1 MSTTAIGTNSGLAPK
16 QWSEALFAMV
26 GKQPTPVNSL
36 AGPAP
41 DITKAT
47 KVLRRQSTTDMP
59 IVRVNDLASSA
70 GDTVRVDCANVIKL
84 RPVMGDENAEGKGA
98 KLDFTYKDVKI
109 DMATIPVSAGGKMTQ
124 KRFQHDLRLTALAQL
139 KGGIPNFL
147 WQRILVQ
154 LAGARG
160 QQDGVDWILPLDTDP
175 DFTSMMVNTVKCP
188 TYNRH
193 YVVDGN
199 DLIQGGAQLA
209 SIDTSDSMK
218 LVHIDV
224 LSALISELTLRLMPI
239 RIPGDPAAGDD
250 PIKGV
255 LLLDHLVWNAIITDT
270 TAGNNIRT
278 WQTNAME
285 RASYGNLR
293 AHPLFSGSPWLW
305 NGILVRK
312 MGDFGI
318 RWAGGSGVQYVTSGN
333 RYTGSAGGQQTES
346 TATLPSLSGYQ
357 VNRSLLLGA
366 QALAM
371 CAGINTQSEVPYSML
386 ENSTNFGRNLEM
398 AGEIMGAEDKLRF
411 SLPDGKGNY
420 EPTDIGVIAIDSVT
434 KQVSA

>member
-1 MSTTAIGTNSGLAPK
+1 MSTTSIATTSGLAPK
-16 QWSEALFAMV
+16 KWSDALFAMV

-36 AGPAP
+36 SGPAP
-41 DITKAT
+41 TMDKSS

-59 IVRVNDLASSA
+59 IVRVNDLAQSA
-70 GDTVRVDCANVIKL
+70 GDTVRVDCANIVKL
-84 RPVMGDENAEGKGA
+84 RAVMGDENAEGKGA
-98 KLDFTYKDVKI
+98 KLDFSFRDIRI
-109 DMATIPVSAGGKMTQ
+109 DMATLPVSAGGKMTQ
-124 KRFQHDLRLTALAQL
+124 KRFQHDLRQNALAQL

-147 WQRILVQ
+147 WQRILTL
-154 LAGARG
+154 LAGSRG
-160 QQDGVDWILPLDTDP
+160 QQDGVDWILPLATDP
-175 DFTSMMVNTVKCP
+175 EFDAMMVNSVRAP
-188 TYNRH
+188 SFNRH

-209 SIDTSDSMK
+209 SIDTTDALK

-224 LSALISELTLRLMPI
+224 LSALISELTLRMMPI

-255 LLLDHLVWNAIITDT
+255 LMLDHLTWNSIITDT
-270 TAGNNIRT
+270 TASNNIRT
-278 WQTNAME
+278 WQANAME

-318 RWAGGSGVQYVTSGN
+318 RFLGSTTTKHITSAN
-333 RYTGSAGGQQTES
+333 RYTATE
-346 TATLPSLSGYQ
+346 TDVTIPALSGTHQ

-371 CAGINTQSEVPYSML
+371 CSGVNTQTEVPYSML
-386 ENSTNFGRNLEM
+386 ENTTNFGRNLEM
-398 AGEIMGAEDKLRF
+398 AGELMCAEEKLRF
-411 SLPDGKGNY
+411 SLPDGLGNN
-420 EPTDIGVIAIDSVT
+420 EPTDVGVMVIDSVT
-434 KQVSA
+434 RRVTA

>member
-1 MSTTAIGTNSGLAPK
+1 MSQTSIPTGSGLAPK
-16 QWSEALFAMV
+16 RWSDALFAMV

-41 DITKAT
+41 TIDKAT
-47 KVLRRQSTTDMP
+47 KVLRRQSTNDMP
-59 IVRVNDLASSA
+59 IVRVMDLAQSA

-84 RPVMGDENAEGKGA
+84 RPTMGDENAEGKGA
-98 KLDFTYKDVKI
+98 KLDFTYKDIRI
-109 DMATIPVSAGGKMTQ
+109 DMATLPVSAGGKMTQ
-124 KRFQHDLRLTALAQL
+124 KRMQHDLRQVALAQL
-139 KGGIPNFL
+139 KGAIPNFL
-147 WQRILVQ
+147 WQRMLVQ
-154 LAGARG
+154 MAGARG

-175 DFTSMMVNTVKCP
+175 EFGSMVVNPIKAP

-209 SIDTSDSMK
+209 SIDTTDSLK

-224 LSALISELTLRLMPI
+224 LSALISELTLRMLPI
-239 RIPGDPAAGDD
+239 RIPGDVAAGDD

-255 LLLDHLVWNAIITDT
+255 LMLDHLVWNAIMTDT

-278 WQTNAME
+278 WQANAIE
-285 RASYGNLR
+285 RAKYGNLQ

-318 RWAGGSGVQYVTSGN
+318 RFNGGTTTKHITSAN
-333 RYTGSAGGQQTES
+333 RYAATE
-346 TATLPSLSGYQ
+346 TDVTLPSLSGYQ

-371 CAGINTQSEVPYSML
+371 CAGVNTQTEVPYSML
-386 ENSTNFGRNLEM
+386 ENTTNFGRNLEM

-411 SLPDGKGNY
+411 SLPDGQGNY
-420 EPTDIGVIAIDSVT
+420 EPTDIGVMVIDSVT
-434 KQVSA
+434 KKVAA

>member
-1 MSTTAIGTNSGLAPK
+1 MGVSSIPSGSGLAPQ
-16 QWSEALFAMV
+16 QWSDALFTMV
-26 GKQPTPVNSL
+26 GKQPTPINNL

-41 DITKAT
+41 TIDKAA

-59 IVRVNDLASSA
+59 IVRVRDLAQSA

-84 RPVMGDENAEGKGA
+84 RAVMGDENAEGQGA
-98 KLDFTYKDVKI
+98 KLDFTYKDIRI
-109 DMATIPVSAGGKMTQ
+109 DMATLPVSAGGKMTQ
-124 KRFQHDLRLTALAQL
+124 KRFQHDLRVVATAQL

-147 WQRILVQ
+147 WQRSLVQ

-160 QQDGVDWILPLDTDP
+160 GQDGVDWIVPLDTDA
-175 DFTSMMVNTVKCP
+175 DFARQMVNPVKAP

-193 YVVDGN
+193 YVVDGS

-209 SIDTSDSMK
+209 SVDTTDSMK
-218 LVHIDV
+218 LAHIDA

-239 RIPGDPAAGDD
+239 RIPGDPAANDD

-255 LLLDHLVWNAIITDT
+255 LLLDHLVWNAIVTDT

-278 WQTNAME
+278 WQANAIE
-285 RASYGNLR
+285 RARYGNLN
-293 AHPLFSGSPWLW
+293 AHPLFSGNPWLW

-312 MGDFGI
+312 VGDFGI
-318 RWAGGSGVQYVTSGN
+318 RFNGGASTNIVTQAN
-333 RYTGSAGGQQTES
+333 RLTATES
-346 TATLPSLSGYQ
+346 SVTVPALGGTHQ

-371 CAGINTQSEVPYSML
+371 CEGVNTGSGLPYTML
-386 ENSTNFGRNLEM
+386 ENTTNFGRNLEM

-411 SLPDGKGNY
+411 SLPDGQGNY
-420 EPTDIGVIAIDSVT
+420 EPTDIGVIVIDSVT
-434 KQVSA
+434 KKLAA

>member
-1 MSTTAIGTNSGLAPK
+1 MSTTSIATTSGLAPK
-16 QWSEALFAMV
+16 KWSEALFAMV

-36 AGPAP
+36 SGPAP
-41 DITKAT
+41 TMDKAS

-59 IVRVNDLASSA
+59 IVRVNDLAQSA
-70 GDTVRVDCANVIKL
+70 GDTVRVDCANIIKL
-84 RPVMGDENAEGKGA
+84 RAVMGDENAEGRGA
-98 KLDFTYKDVKI
+98 KLDFSYKDIRI
-109 DMATIPVSAGGKMTQ
+109 DMATLPVSAGGKMTQ
-124 KRFQHDLRLTALAQL
+124 KRFQHDLRQNALAQL

-147 WQRILVQ
+147 WQRILTL
-154 LAGARG
+154 LAGSRG

-175 DFTSMMVNTVKCP
+175 EFAAMMVNAVKAP
-188 TYNRH
+188 SYNRH
-193 YVVDGN
+193 YVVDGS

-209 SIDTSDSMK
+209 SIDTTDVLK

-224 LSALISELTLRLMPI
+224 LSALVSELTLRMMPI

-255 LLLDHLVWNAIITDT
+255 LMLDHLTWNSIITDT
-270 TAGNNIRT
+270 TASNNIRT
-278 WQTNAME
+278 WQANAME
-285 RASYGNLR
+285 RASYGNLK

-318 RWAGGSGVQYVTSGN
+318 RFLGGTTTKHITVGN
-333 RYTGSAGGQQTES
+333 RYSATE
-346 TATLPSLSGYQ
+346 TDVTLPALSGYQ

-371 CAGINTQSEVPYSML
+371 CAGVNTQTEVPYSML
-386 ENSTNFGRNLEM
+386 ENTTNFGRNLEM
-398 AGEIMGAEDKLRF
+398 AGELMCAEEKLRF
-411 SLPDGKGNY
+411 SLPDGQGNY
-420 EPTDIGVIAIDSVT
+420 EPTDVGVMVIDSVT
-434 KQVSA
+434 KRVSA

>member
-1 MSTTAIGTNSGLAPK
+1 MSITSIPTGSGLAPK
-16 QWSEALFAMV
+16 NWSEALFAMV

-36 AGPAP
+36 SGPAP
-41 DITKAT
+41 TIDKAS

-59 IVRVNDLASSA
+59 IVRVNDLARSA

-84 RPVMGDENAEGKGA
+84 RPVMGDENAEGRGA
-98 KLDFTYKDVKI
+98 KLDFSYKDVKI

-124 KRFQHDLRLTALAQL
+124 KRFQHDLRMTALAQL

-160 QQDGVDWILPLDTDP
+160 QQDGVDWIVPLDSDP
-175 DFTSMMVNTVKCP
+175 DFAAMMVNTVRAP

-193 YVVDGN
+193 YVVDGS

-209 SIDTSDSMK
+209 SIDTTDVLK
-218 LVHIDV
+218 LVHLDV
-224 LSALISELTLRLMPI
+224 LSAIISELTLRLMPI

-255 LLLDHLVWNAIITDT
+255 LLLDHLTWNTIITDT

-278 WQTNAME
+278 WQANAME

-305 NGILVRK
+305 NGVLVRK
-312 MGDFGI
+312 MGDFGV
-318 RWAGGSGVQYVTSGN
+318 RFLGGTTTKHITSAN
-333 RYTGSAGGQQTES
+333 RYTATE
-346 TATLPSLSGYQ
+346 TDVTLPALSGYQ

-386 ENSTNFGRNLEM
+386 ENTTNFGRNLEM

-411 SLPDGKGNY
+411 SLPDGLGNY

-434 KQVSA
+434 KRVSA

>member
-1 MSTTAIGTNSGLAPK
+1 MSQTSIPTGSGLAPK
-16 QWSEALFAMV
+16 RWSDALFAMV

-41 DITKAT
+41 TIDKAT
-47 KVLRRQSTTDMP
+47 KVLRRQSTNDMP
-59 IVRVNDLASSA
+59 IVRVMDLAQSA

-84 RPVMGDENAEGKGA
+84 RPTMGDENAEGKGA
-98 KLDFTYKDVKI
+98 KLDFTYKDIRI
-109 DMATIPVSAGGKMTQ
+109 DMATLPVSAGGKMTQ
-124 KRFQHDLRLTALAQL
+124 KRMQHDLRQVALAQL
-139 KGGIPNFL
+139 KGAIPNFL
-147 WQRILVQ
+147 WQRMLVQ
-154 LAGARG
+154 MAGARG

-175 DFTSMMVNTVKCP
+175 EFGSMVVNPIKAP

-209 SIDTSDSMK
+209 SIDTTDSLK

-224 LSALISELTLRLMPI
+224 LSALISELTLRMLPI
-239 RIPGDPAAGDD
+239 RIPGDVAAGDD

-255 LLLDHLVWNAIITDT
+255 LMLDHLVWNAIMTDT

-278 WQTNAME
+278 WQANAIE
-285 RASYGNLR
+285 RAKYGNLQ
-293 AHPLFSGSPWLW
+293 AHPLFSGSKWLW

-318 RWAGGSGVQYVTSGN
+318 RFNGGTTTKHITSAN
-333 RYTGSAGGQQTES
+333 RYAATE
-346 TATLPSLSGYQ
+346 TDVTLPSLSGYQ

-371 CAGINTQSEVPYSML
+371 CAGVNTQTEVPYSML
-386 ENSTNFGRNLEM
+386 ENTTNFGRNLEM

-411 SLPDGKGNY
+411 SLPDGQGNY
-420 EPTDIGVIAIDSVT
+420 EPTDIGVMVIDSVT
-434 KQVSA
+434 KKVAA